1 MRAVV
6 LYESLY
12 GNTREVA
19 EAVAEGLRPAADV
32 DLLDVAGANREAL
45 AGADLVVV
53 GGPTHVHG
61 MSSELSR
68 KGALEDAAKRAA
80 KAAAEGAEA
89 PPAPHVEGPSL
100 RAWLDGLGRVDG
112 IRAAAFDTRI
122 GKSKLLTGSAEKG
135 IAKRLRHH
143 GFEVTA
149 EESFV
154 VADTAGPLAEGE
166 RERARAWGAGL
177 AS

>member
-1 MRAVV
+1 MKALV

-19 EAVAEGLRPAADV
+19 EAVADGLRPAAEV
-32 DLLDVAGANREAL
+32 VLLDVAEAGADAV

-68 KGALEDAAKRAA
+68 KGAAEDAAKRAA

-100 RAWLDGLGRVDG
+100 RRWLDGLGQVDG
-112 IRAAAFDTRI
+112 VRAASFDTRI

-143 GFEVTA
+143 GFAVEA

-177 AS
+177 AG

>member
-1 MRAVV
+1 MQAVV

-12 GNTREVA
+12 GNTREIA
-19 EAVAEGLRPAADV
+19 EAVAEGLRERGEV
-32 DLLDVAGANREAL
+32 VVLDVAGASPDAL

-68 KGALEDAAKRAA
+68 KGAAEDAAKRAA
-80 KAAAEGAEA
+80 KAAAEGADA
-89 PPAPHVEGPSL
+89 PPAPHVEGPAL
-100 RAWLDGLGRVDG
+100 RTWLDRLGRVEG
-112 IRAAAFDTRI
+112 VRAATFDTRI
-122 GKSKLLTGSAEKG
+122 GKPKLLTGSAEKG
-135 IAKRLRHH
+135 IARRLRHH
-143 GFEVTA
+143 GFEVAA

-154 VADTAGPLAEGE
+154 VEDSAGPLAAGE

-177 AS
+177 A